1 MFPRLFHIQ
10 ITHYSRGHDETPQAV
25 ISGLGVEFA
34 AESRAADDDPADGPW
49 N

>member
-10 ITHYSRGHDETPQAV
+10 VTHYSRGHDEAPQAV

-34 AESRAADDDPADGPW
+34 AESSAADDGPAGDPG